1 MASQCVFNKLAS
13 GNWNAATEVPAADVD
28 VDVDAV
34 DAAVGAAGVV
44 DAAVGAAG
52 VVDAAVDGQ
61 LAETLAKNFSLL
73 NS

>member
-1 MASQCVFNKLAS
+1 MASQCVFDKLAS
-13 GNWNAATEVPAADVD
+13 GNWNAATEVPAADVGAA
-28 VDVDAV
+28 VVAV

-44 DAAVGAAG
+44 AVA
-52 VVDAAVDGQ
+52 AAVDGQ

>member
-28 VDVDAV
+28 VDVVAV
-34 DAAVGAAGVV
+34 A
-44 DAAVGAAG
+44 AAVGAAG

-61 LAETLAKNFSLL
+61 LAETLA
-73 NS
+73 

>member
-28 VDVDAV
+28 VDVVAV
-34 DAAVGAAGVV
+34 A
-44 DAAVGAAG
+44 AAVGAAG
-52 VVDAAVDGQ
+52 VVDAAVDCQ
-61 LAETLAKNFSLL
+61 LAETLAENFSLL

>member
-13 GNWNAATEVPAADVD
+13 GNWNAASEVPAADVD
-28 VDVDAV
+28 VDVVAV
-34 DAAVGAAGVV
+34 DAAAGVV
-44 DAAVGAAG
+44 A
-52 VVDAAVDGQ
+52 AAVDGQ